1 MQVCAYCACVTLQQ
15 NQVSQKVKCSK
26 DIVLKLEGIIS
37 HKHFLTLFSPT
48 TFFFLKNIYR
58 GTLSMICSQP
68 CWSLY
73 FLLTNTD
80 AHSDSGHQS
89 FSLLWATLRAIRRFK
104 NELAHKSLTLSYKR
118 CQSCIS
124 CMRACVCQLHRGLTQ
139 SQCGVILYESCQ

>member
-15 NQVSQKVKCSK
+15 NQVSHKVKCSK
-26 DIVLKLEGIIS
+26 DIVLKSEGIIS
-37 HKHFLTLFSPT
+37 HKHFLMRFLQQI
-48 TFFFLKNIYR
+48 FFFLKIAAHICR
-58 GTLSMICSQP
+58 GALSMTCSQF

-104 NELAHKSLTLSYKR
+104 NELAHKILTLSYQR
-118 CQSCIS
+118 FQSCIS
-124 CMRACVCQLHRGLTQ
+124 CVRACVCQL
-139 SQCGVILYESCQ
+139 CGMWV

>member
-15 NQVSQKVKCSK
+15 NQVSHEVKCSK
-26 DIVLKLEGIIS
+26 DIVLKSEGTIS
-37 HKHFLTLFSPT
+37 HKHFLTLFLQQHII
-48 TFFFLKNIYR
+48 FLKIAAHICR
-58 GTLSMICSQP
+58 GALSMTCSQS

-89 FSLLWATLRAIRRFK
+89 FSLLWATLRAIRRVK
-104 NELAHKSLTLSYKR
+104 NELAHKILIRSYQR

-124 CMRACVCQLHRGLTQ
+124 CVRACVCQL
-139 SQCGVILYESCQ
+139 CGMWV